1 MGMQKGL
8 CIELN
13 GSSSVFIG
21 PNGEF
26 VHGTPAREIA
36 VGEETYF
43 YPKQISTVREK
54 RMIKP
59 IWASVAA
66 SFAVAL
72 LFLSVLLPKQE
83 AYAYVQVQVNPGIEL
98 GIDENYK
105 VISVRE
111 LNDDGYDLISAM
123 AEWQDQPLD
132 IVLENVVQLSL
143 KGATEVITITTVAD
157 KDDAIADDAI
167 VDAVM
172 AISSKVLA
180 GDIAVQLK
188 DASRDEW
195 RTSIEN
201 NVPAGQLV
209 KDSKKLTNEEQ
220 EEPIQRDK
228 KEKAPFKESDSDDN
242 PPPKEMKPDSN
253 LKEKSEE
260 PASSDTKAT
269 PPGQEQRK
277 QNPAAE
283 KGKNQPPGQE
293 KRNEVP
299 EQKKKDDQKGKA
311 QPQEGKGKDTAPG
324 QQKKSEDKSEG
335 KSNGN
340 GSGPPTK
347 NDNAND
353 HPKPSES
360 EPSQKNNEIDSNQ
373 DDEASNEK
381 GKPEKEENPNRD
393 NGNQKEPGSNNSGN
407 GTDKKDVNGNNGKNG
422 NNGNGKGNNN

>member
-220 EEPIQRDK
+220 EEPIQGDK

-299 EQKKKDDQKGKA
+299 GQKKKDDQKGKA

-324 QQKKSEDKSEG
+324 QQKKSEDKNEG
-335 KSNGN
+335 KGNGN
-340 GSGPPTK
+340 GNGPPSK
-347 NDNAND
+347 NDNSND
-353 HPKPSES
+353 NSNPSNSNPSEKDKD
-360 EPSQKNNEIDSNQ
+360 EDSNK
-373 DDEASNEK
+373 DENPSSEK
-381 GKPEKEENPNRD
+381 GKPEKKENTEKN
-393 NGNQKEPGSNNSGN
+393 NGNQKEPGNSNDN
-407 GTDKKDVNGNNGKNG
+407 GNGNNGNSNGNSNG
-422 NNGNGKGNNN
+422 NNGNGEGNNN